1 MSEMMTGPSQNV
13 LITNKVGQCAR
24 YLDAES
30 RSRITKIRSDQ
41 PLASIAGRWKRQ
53 GKEGTE
59 PGRGEPSRGNGGEG
73 GTATVSRVDH
83 SARFGAGSD
92 PLSSA
97 VNLRAEEKGGCGRVF
112 PPAHIPHPQLLYF
125 TTLRPAYTFLPL
137 PLITH
142 FYVLSDT
149 PMAHDHF
156 NSGFFASQPQ
166 RAPELVKRESP
177 ELPHAL
183 KLPTFAVS
191 SDIQHQ
197 VAGGAYAPGI
207 AYGALAAPSAV
218 LPFTMPTLFD
228 PGSQDD
234 DDIEESDEFG
244 DRSRPST
251 SISGAF
257 GDHSMKRDDRVV
269 RRRSSKGAPVLNPY
283 ERRATTDDG
292 I

>member
-97 VNLRAEEKGGCGRVF
+97 VNLSVPKKRVG
-112 PPAHIPHPQLLYF
+112 AV
-125 TTLRPAYTFLPL
+125 ACFLPHTFPTRNFYTL
-137 PLITH
+137 P
-142 FYVLSDT
+142 
-149 PMAHDHF
+149 P
-156 NSGFFASQPQ
+156 SGP
-166 RAPELVKRESP
+166 L
-177 ELPHAL
+177 
-183 KLPTFAVS
+183 
-191 SDIQHQ
+191 
-197 VAGGAYAPGI
+197 
-207 AYGALAAPSAV
+207 
-218 LPFTMPTLFD
+218 TLF
-228 PGSQDD
+228 
-234 DDIEESDEFG
+234 
-244 DRSRPST
+244 SR
-251 SISGAF
+251 F
-257 GDHSMKRDDRVV
+257 
-269 RRRSSKGAPVLNPY
+269 L
-283 ERRATTDDG
+283 
-292 I
+292 